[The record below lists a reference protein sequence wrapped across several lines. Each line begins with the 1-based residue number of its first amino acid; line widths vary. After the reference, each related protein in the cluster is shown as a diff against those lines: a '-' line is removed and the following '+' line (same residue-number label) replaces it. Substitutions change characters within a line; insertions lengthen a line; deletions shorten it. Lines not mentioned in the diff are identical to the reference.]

1 MRLTD
6 DELDNLM
13 YRCDRAIGKLRSERL
28 SRKKFRRTGRCNHV
42 ADEQASSGQVRTQS
56 GRMINK
62 GPMWLVYS
70 GEHNG
75 VRRVI
80 YQPWNELCES
90 GTLIDPETDDD
101 MEMIGWTISLPTE

>member
-1 MRLTD
+1 
-6 DELDNLM
+6 
-13 YRCDRAIGKLRSERL
+13 
-28 SRKKFRRTGRCNHV
+28 
-42 ADEQASSGQVRTQS
+42 
-56 GRMINK
+56 MINK